1 MTDDLQTFRPRRGVS
16 LESRVLAY
24 VRGLNLPEDSIE
36 SALAS
41 VAITMA
47 KATDK
52 SVERANGGNAA
63 AQTATQ
69 VRAALMD
76 LRTVLKEDA
85 PEEDSMAE
93 FLDQIR
99 AVV

>member
-1 MTDDLQTFRPRRGVS
+1 MTDDLRTFRPRRGVS

-47 KATDK
+47 EATDK

-85 PEEDSMAE
+85 PEEDSMAD
-93 FLDQIR
+93 FLLQMR
-99 AVV
+99 SV